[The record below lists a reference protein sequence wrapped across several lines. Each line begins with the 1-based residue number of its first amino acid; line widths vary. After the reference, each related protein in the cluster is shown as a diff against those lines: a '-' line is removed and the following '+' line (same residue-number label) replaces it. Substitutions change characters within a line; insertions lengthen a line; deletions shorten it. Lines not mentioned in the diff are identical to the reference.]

1 MEREDD
7 VQLIRKTLSGDDAA
21 FGILVEK
28 YQKSVHA
35 LVWRKIGDY
44 HYAEDI
50 VQDAFLQAYKKLS
63 TLKDPNQFAGWL
75 YVIANRLCIDWV
87 RKQKS
92 IRKRKPA
99 MQSLEDTRREEIE
112 ESSYKHYISEQ
123 QVTERTEYCHKL
135 VQKLLEKLPENER
148 TVVTLYYLD
157 EMSTKEISKF
167 LGVSANT
174 IVSRLHRARKRLQAD
189 QERLVQEVLDDV
201 QLSENLKGG
210 IVKQLESI
218 QSTFDSFMAQAK
230 SNPTSGADIF
240 TADIFTE
247 AHNQIEAEA
256 HNQIEDAL
264 KGEITS
270 ELAHLAHEIYKYMGK
285 PGKEKSVSLHRK
297 YLNVA
302 ADNKERFWSHRQL
315 SVCLAMLGRN
325 SEAIEEQVRLYR
337 WTCEHMSDA
346 DVLYVLSSCLEYAGC
361 WRAENRIDDWI
372 QLYNDA
378 SQRLENPELS
388 RYDRCNFL
396 QIGSEILRA
405 YGRSDETLLGME
417 KLERFNSEPD
427 WEHYF
432 RFWLAVRTNW
442 LLVYSGQEDWE
453 RFDQALAEVREFIEG
468 EMEKR
473 DAGHSVNLGNLH
485 WAAHDIGCCLVWLQK
500 YSEAKRF
507 LQVAIDVDNSNDYG
521 HFMLAVSVWASERNR
536 EKTLH
541 HLKFAHEIV
550 LAAWNRGKYYRS
562 FLETLEFADVKD
574 DAEFLKVL
582 GQK

>member
-7 VQLIRKTLSGDDAA
+7 VQLIRRILAGDAAA

-28 YQKSVHA
+28 YQKSLHA
-35 LVWRKIGDY
+35 HVWRKIGDY

-50 VQDAFLQAYKKLS
+50 TQDAFLQAYKKLS
-63 TLKDPNQFAGWL
+63 TLKNPNQFAGWL

-92 IRKRKPA
+92 IQQRNPA
-99 MQSLEDTRREEIE
+99 MQSLEDTRLEEIE
-112 ESSYKHYISEQ
+112 NSSWTHYISEQ
-123 QVTERTEYCHKL
+123 RGIESAEYRHEL

-148 TVVTLYYLD
+148 ATVTLFYFD
-157 EMSTKEISKF
+157 EMSTEEIGKF
-167 LGVSANT
+167 LGASTNT
-174 IVSRLHRARKRLQAD
+174 IASRLHRARKRLQTD
-189 QERLVQEVLDDV
+189 QEHLAQEVLEDV
-201 QLSENLKGG
+201 QLSENLKEA

-218 QSTFDSFMAQAK
+218 QSTFDAFMAQAK
-230 SNPTSGADIF
+230 SDPTSGADIL
-240 TADIFTE
+240 TA
-247 AHNQIEAEA
+247 AHDQVEE
-256 HNQIEDAL
+256 AL

-285 PGKEKSVSLHRK
+285 PGIEKNISLHRR

-302 ADNKERFWSHRQL
+302 SDNKERFWSHRQL
-315 SVCLAMLGRN
+315 SVNLAMLGWSR
-325 SEAIEEQVRLYR
+325 EAIEEQVRLYH
-337 WTCEHMSDA
+337 WACKYMSDA
-346 DVLYVLSSCLEYAGC
+346 DVLYVLSSCLEHAGC
-361 WRAENRIDDWI
+361 WKDEDRVDDWI

-405 YGRSDETLLGME
+405 YGRGDETLLGME
-417 KLERFNSEPD
+417 KLERINTKPD

-442 LLVYSGQEDWE
+442 LLVYSGQEDWD
-453 RFDQALAEVREFIEG
+453 RFDQALTEVRTFIEG

-500 YSEAKRF
+500 YNEAKRF
-507 LQVAIDVDNSNDYG
+507 LQVAIDLDNVNDYG
-521 HFMLAVSVWASERNR
+521 HFMLAVSTWVSERNR

-541 HLKFAHEIV
+541 HLKLAHEIV
-550 LAAWNRGKYYRS
+550 LAPWNRGKYYQM
-562 FLETLEFADVKD
+562 FLRTPEFADVKD
-574 DAEFLKVL
+574 DPEFLKAL

>member
-1 MEREDD
+1 MESADD
-7 VQLIRKTLSGDDAA
+7 VQLIRKILSGDDAA
-21 FGILVEK
+21 FGNLVEK

-35 LVWRKIGDY
+35 LIWRQVGDY

-50 VQDAFLQAYKKLS
+50 MQDAFLQAYQKLS
-63 TLKDPNQFAGWL
+63 TLKNPNQFAGWL
-75 YVIANRLCIDWV
+75 YVIANRLCIDWL
-87 RKQKS
+87 RKQK
-92 IRKRKPA
+92 RRQEQKLV
-99 MQSLEDTRREEIE
+99 MQSLEDTPAEEIE
-112 ESSYKHYISEQ
+112 ASSYTHYRSEQ
-123 QVTERTEYCHKL
+123 CETERTEHCHAL
-135 VQKLLEKLPENER
+135 VKKLLAKLPESER
-148 TVVTLYYLD
+148 AVVTLFYLN
-157 EMSTKEISKF
+157 EMSTKEISEF
-167 LGVSANT
+167 MGVSVNT
-174 IVSRLHRARKRLQAD
+174 ITSRLQRARKRLQVD
-189 QERLVQEVLDDV
+189 QAHSVQEVLDDV
-201 QLSENLKGG
+201 QLSENLKED

-230 SNPTSGADIF
+230 SDPTSGADIL
-240 TADIFTE
+240 TE
-247 AHNQIEAEA
+247 AHDQVEE
-256 HNQIEDAL
+256 AL
-264 KGEITS
+264 KGEITP

-285 PGKEKSVSLHRK
+285 PGIEKNVSLHRR

-302 ADNKERFWSHRQL
+302 SDNKERFWSHRVL
-315 SVCLAMLGRN
+315 SVNLAMLGH
-325 SEAIEEQVRLYR
+325 SKEAVEEQVQLYH
-337 WTCEHMSDA
+337 WACEHMSDA
-346 DVLYVLSSCLEYAGC
+346 DVLYVLSSCLEHAGC
-361 WRAENRIDDWI
+361 WKDVGRVDDWI

-417 KLERFNSEPD
+417 KLERLNDEPD

-442 LLVYSGQEDWE
+442 LLVYSGQEDWD
-453 RFDQALAEVREFIEG
+453 RFDQALTEVRAFIEG

-500 YSEAKRF
+500 YDEAKGF
-507 LQVAIDVDNSNDYG
+507 LQVAIDVDNVNDYG

-541 HLKFAHEIV
+541 HLKFAHDIV
-550 LAAWNRGKYYRS
+550 LTAWNRGKYYRM
-562 FLETLEFADVKD
+562 FLGTHEFVDVKD
-574 DAEFLKVL
+574 DPEFLKVL

>member
-1 MEREDD
+1 MEREED
-7 VQLIRKTLSGDDAA
+7 VQLIRKILSGDEAA

-63 TLKDPNQFAGWL
+63 TLKNPNQFAGWL
-75 YVIANRLCIDWV
+75 YVIANRLCIDWT

-92 IRKRKPA
+92 LRKRKPA

-112 ESSYKHYISEQ
+112 KSSYTHYISEQ

-135 VQKLLEKLPENER
+135 VQKLLKKLPENER

-157 EMSTKEISKF
+157 EMSTKEIGKF

-174 IVSRLHRARKRLQAD
+174 IVSRLHRARKRLQVD

-201 QLSENLKGG
+201 QLSENLKED

-230 SNPTSGADIF
+230 SDPTSGADIL
-240 TADIFTE
+240 TE
-247 AHNQIEAEA
+247 AHDQVEE
-256 HNQIEDAL
+256 AL

-285 PGKEKSVSLHRK
+285 PGIEKNVSLHRR

-302 ADNKERFWSHRQL
+302 SDNKERFWSHRQL
-315 SVCLAMLGRN
+315 SVNLAMLGRN
-325 SEAIEEQVRLYR
+325 REAIEEQVRLYR
-337 WTCEHMSDA
+337 WACEHMSDA
-346 DVLYVLSSCLEYAGC
+346 DVLYVLSSCLEHARC
-361 WRAENRIDDWI
+361 WRAEGRIDDWV
-372 QLYNDA
+372 QLYNEA
-378 SQRLENPELS
+378 SQRLENPELN

-417 KLERFNSEPD
+417 KLERFNDEPD

-442 LLVYSGQEDWE
+442 LLVYSGREDWD
-453 RFDQALAEVREFIEG
+453 RFDQALTEVSTFIEG

-500 YSEAKRF
+500 YNEAKRF
-507 LQVAIDVDNSNDYG
+507 LQVAIDVDEVNDYG
-521 HFMLAVSVWASERNR
+521 HFMLAVSIWASERNR

-550 LAAWNRGKYYRS
+550 LAAWNRGKYYQM
-562 FLETLEFADVKD
+562 FLGTPEFADVKD
-574 DAEFLKVL
+574 DPEFLKAL

>member
-1 MEREDD
+1 MEREND
-7 VQLIRKTLSGDDAA
+7 VQLIRKILSGDEAA
-21 FGILVEK
+21 FGVLVEK

-50 VQDAFLQAYKKLS
+50 MQDAFLQAYKKLS
-63 TLKDPNQFAGWL
+63 TLKNPNQFAGWL
-75 YVIANRLCIDWV
+75 YVIANRLCIDWT

-92 IRKRKPA
+92 IRKQKPA
-99 MQSLEDTRREEIE
+99 MQSLEDTRQKEVE

-123 QVTERTEYCHKL
+123 RRTESAEYCHEL
-135 VQKLLEKLPENER
+135 VRKLLDKLPENER
-148 TVVTLYYLD
+148 TVVTLFYLD

-167 LGVSANT
+167 LDVSANT
-174 IVSRLHRARKRLQAD
+174 IASRLHRARKRLKTD
-189 QERLVQEVLDDV
+189 QEILVQEVFDNV
-201 QLSENLKGG
+201 QLAENLKED

-218 QSTFDSFMAQAK
+218 QSKFDSFMAQAK
-230 SNPTSGADIF
+230 SDPTSGADIL
-240 TADIFTE
+240 TE
-247 AHNQIEAEA
+247 AY
-256 HNQIEDAL
+256 NQIEDAL

-285 PGKEKSVSLHRK
+285 LGKEKSVSLHRR

-302 ADNKERFWSHRQL
+302 ADNKERFWSHRLL
-315 SVCLAMLGRN
+315 SVCLAMLGQSR
-325 SEAIEEQVRLYR
+325 EAIEEQVRLYH
-337 WTCEHMSDA
+337 WTCENMSDA
-346 DVLYVLSSCLEYAGC
+346 DVLYVLSSCLEHAGC
-361 WRAENRIDDWI
+361 WKAEDRVDDWI

-396 QIGSEILRA
+396 QIGSEILRS

-417 KLERFNSEPD
+417 KLERFNDEPD

-432 RFWLAVRTNW
+432 RFWLAVRTNR
-442 LLVYSGQEDWE
+442 LLVYSGREDWD
-453 RFDQALAEVREFIEG
+453 RFDQALAEVDTFIEG

-500 YSEAKRF
+500 YDEAKRL
-507 LQVAIDVDNSNDYG
+507 LQISIDLDDVNDYG
-521 HFMLAVSVWASERNR
+521 HFMLAVSVWVSERNR

-550 LAAWNRGKYYRS
+550 LAAWNRGKYYQS
-562 FLETLEFADVKD
+562 FLRTPEFADVKD
-574 DAEFLKVL
+574 DPEFLEAL

>member
-1 MEREDD
+1 MEREND
-7 VQLIRKTLSGDDAA
+7 VQLIRKILSGDEAA

-50 VQDAFLQAYKKLS
+50 MQDAFLQAYKKLS
-63 TLKDPNQFAGWL
+63 TLKNPNQFAGWL
-75 YVIANRLCIDWV
+75 YVIANRLCIDWT

-92 IRKRKPA
+92 MRKQKPA
-99 MQSLEDTRREEIE
+99 MQSLEDTRRKEIE
-112 ESSYKHYISEQ
+112 ESSYKHYVSEQ
-123 QVTERTEYCHKL
+123 QVTESTEYCHAL
-135 VQKLLEKLPENER
+135 VRKLLDKLPENER
-148 TVVTLYYLD
+148 TVVTLFYLD

-174 IVSRLHRARKRLQAD
+174 IASRLHRARKRLQAD
-189 QERLVQEVLDDV
+189 QERLVQEVFDDL
-201 QLSENLKGG
+201 QLAENLKED

-218 QSTFDSFMAQAK
+218 QSKFDSFMAQAK
-230 SNPTSGADIF
+230 SDPTSGADIL
-240 TADIFTE
+240 T
-247 AHNQIEAEA
+247 EA

-270 ELAHLAHEIYKYMGK
+270 ELAHLAHEVYKYMGK
-285 PGKEKSVSLHRK
+285 LGKEKSVSLHRK
-297 YLNVA
+297 YLDVA

-315 SVCLAMLGRN
+315 SVCLAMLRQN
-325 SEAIEEQVRLYR
+325 REAIEEQVRLYR
-337 WTCEHMSDA
+337 WTCENMSDA
-346 DVLYVLSSCLEYAGC
+346 DVLYVLSSCLEHAGC
-361 WRAENRIDDWI
+361 WRAEGRIDDWI

-396 QIGSEILRA
+396 QIGSEILRS

-417 KLERFNSEPD
+417 KLERFNDEPD

-442 LLVYSGQEDWE
+442 LLVYSSWEDWD
-453 RFDQALAEVREFIEG
+453 RFDQALAEVDTFIEG

-473 DAGHSVNLGNLH
+473 DAGHTVNLGNLH

-500 YSEAKRF
+500 YNEAKRL
-507 LQVAIDVDNSNDYG
+507 LQISIDLDAVNDYG
-521 HFMLAVSVWASERNR
+521 HFMLAVSTWASERDR

-541 HLKFAHEIV
+541 HLKFANDIV
-550 LAAWNRGKYYRS
+550 LAAWNRGKYYQS
-562 FLETLEFADVKD
+562 FLGTPEFADVKD
-574 DAEFLKVL
+574 DPEFLKAL
-582 GQK
+582 GQN

>member
-7 VQLIRKTLSGDDAA
+7 VQLVRKILSGDDAA

-28 YQKSVHA
+28 YQKSVHT

-50 VQDAFLQAYKKLS
+50 VQDALLQAYKKLS
-63 TLKDPNQFAGWL
+63 TLKNPNQFAGWL
-75 YVIANRLCIDWV
+75 YVIANRLCIDWT

-92 IRKRKPA
+92 MRKQKPA
-99 MQSLEDTRREEIE
+99 MQSLEDTRRKEIE
-112 ESSYKHYISEQ
+112 ESSYKHYISEEH
-123 QVTERTEYCHKL
+123 VTERTEYCHAL

-148 TVVTLYYLD
+148 TAVTLFYLD
-157 EMSTKEISKF
+157 EMSTKEIGKF

-201 QLSENLKGG
+201 QLSENLKED

-218 QSTFDSFMAQAK
+218 RGKFNLFIEQAK
-230 SNPTSGADIF
+230 SDPTSGADIL
-240 TADIFTE
+240 TE
-247 AHNQIEAEA
+247 AHNQIEE
-256 HNQIEDAL
+256 AL

-285 PGKEKSVSLHRK
+285 PGIEKSVSLHRR
-297 YLNVA
+297 YLKVA
-302 ADNKERFWSHRQL
+302 SDNKERFWSHRQL
-315 SVCLAMLGRN
+315 NVSLAMLRQN
-325 SEAIEEQVRLYR
+325 SEAIEEQIRLYR
-337 WTCEHMSDA
+337 WACEHMSDA
-346 DVLYVLSSCLEYAGC
+346 DVLQVLSSCLEHAGC
-361 WRAENRIDDWI
+361 WRAEGRIDDWV
-372 QLYNDA
+372 QLYNEA

-396 QIGSEILRA
+396 QIGSEILRS

-417 KLERFNSEPD
+417 KLERFNDEPD

-442 LLVYSGQEDWE
+442 LLVYSSQEDWD
-453 RFDQALAEVREFIEG
+453 RFDQALAEVSEFIEG

-500 YSEAKRF
+500 YNEAKRF
-507 LQVAIDVDNSNDYG
+507 LQVAIDLDNSNDYG

-541 HLKFAHEIV
+541 HLKFAHDIV
-550 LAAWNRGKYYRS
+550 LAAWNRGKYYQT
-562 FLETLEFADVKD
+562 FLETPEFAAVKD
-574 DAEFLKVL
+574 DPEFLKVL
-582 GQK
+582 GEK